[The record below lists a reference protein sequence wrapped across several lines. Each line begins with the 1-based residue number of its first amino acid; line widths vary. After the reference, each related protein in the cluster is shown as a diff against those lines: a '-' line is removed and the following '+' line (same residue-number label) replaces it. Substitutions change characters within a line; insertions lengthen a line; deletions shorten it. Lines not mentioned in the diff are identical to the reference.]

1 MTKFAGEKLPTGSR
15 YLPIILSCTLVYL
28 ASYFTLRSL
37 AQKPTRASLVT
48 PILALG
54 GLYHPAYWR
63 LSTAG
68 ALITLVAPLLSYDF
82 VYRAH
87 FLHPSQHISFA
98 RVGWVTETSARLLL
112 RSTVPD
118 QVDVSYWP
126 SHDSSAVSHVELSQ
140 SSLKTDFTS
149 RLYIEDLQPG
159 ITYFYNST
167 AGHKGSFTTRRSK
180 HDQKQFNLLSTSCQK
195 PNWPYNPL
203 SHSLAISGLEHVDK
217 IYSSPSWTPL
227 LRSIPWLHMFDD
239 HEIINDYAPSSS
251 ALSDLFIQAIDPFI
265 NYQQAVNPPPIS
277 LTQPTYFRFEIGDVS
292 FFVLD
297 CRSWRSTQPARPG
310 ANSTAGFG
318 NRTMLGESQLTAVK
332 EWAEEGTRDGK
343 LLVLVSGVPITR
355 NWSEGKDEM
364 DSWAG

>member
-37 AQKPTRASLVT
+37 AQKPTRTSTVT

-68 ALITLVAPLLSYDF
+68 ALVTLVAPLLSYDF

-98 RVGWVTETSARLLL
+98 RVGWVTETSASLLL

-126 SHDSSAVSHVELSQ
+126 SHDSTAVSHAELSQ

-180 HDQKQFNLLSTSCQK
+180 HDQKQFNLLSSSCQK

-217 IYSSPSWTPL
+217 VIRTMERKPEAML
-227 LRSIPWLHMFDD
+227 FLGDFVCECH
-239 HEIINDYAPSSS
+239 IIISS
-251 ALSDLFIQAIDPFI
+251 AQLSDSGRLRPTIPYRRLYRLILSPTLPPDLF
-265 NYQQAVNPPPIS
+265 
-277 LTQPTYFRFEIGDVS
+277 
-292 FFVLD
+292 
-297 CRSWRSTQPARPG
+297 
-310 ANSTAGFG
+310 
-318 NRTMLGESQLTAVK
+318 
-332 EWAEEGTRDGK
+332 
-343 LLVLVSGVPITR
+343 
-355 NWSEGKDEM
+355 
-364 DSWAG
+364 

>member
-37 AQKPTRASLVT
+37 AQNPTRTSIVT

-87 FLHPSQHISFA
+87 FLHPSQYISFA
-98 RVGWVTETSARLLL
+98 RVGWVTEMSASLLL

-118 QVDVSYWP
+118 QVDVSYWS
-126 SHDSSAVSHVELSQ
+126 SHDSSAVLHVELSQ

-167 AGHKGSFTTRRSK
+167 AGHKRSLTTRRSK
-180 HDQKQFNLLSTSCQK
+180 HDQKQFNFLSTSCQK
-195 PNWPYNPL
+195 SDWPYNPL
-203 SHSLAISGLEHVDK
+203 SYSLAISGLEHVDK
-217 IYSSPSWTPL
+217 VARKMERKPEAILFLGDFVCECHIIIFPRRQTQTYHTLPPTIPHHIIADFTARSILAHLGPHFFVQFPGCTCLTTMRSLTTMPLPL
-227 LRSIPWLHMFDD
+227 LHSPTCSYKPSIH
-239 HEIINDYAPSSS
+239 S
-251 ALSDLFIQAIDPFI
+251 
-265 NYQQAVNPPPIS
+265 
-277 LTQPTYFRFEIGDVS
+277 
-292 FFVLD
+292 
-297 CRSWRSTQPARPG
+297 
-310 ANSTAGFG
+310 
-318 NRTMLGESQLTAVK
+318 
-332 EWAEEGTRDGK
+332 
-343 LLVLVSGVPITR
+343 
-355 NWSEGKDEM
+355 
-364 DSWAG
+364 